1 MADNSCESQTFANV
15 PDGFVKLLSFIVQ
28 VAMGPSVRRVFT
40 LCQHRVNDS
49 LTMHQAAVQF
59 KGGRGELRRFRFLGR
74 AMPTERHAMQMAAR
88 ETIAR
93 LRDVLPAMKTRRYRY
108 LPCHVPYTCHY
119 SFSCPR
125 GERDEAFEMLVEY
138 LRALE
143 AAFDSMV
150 DDLVA
155 ARMDSVHGCA
165 ANRRE
170 LLHTAPP
177 LTFISSSA
185 SHSPTILTTA
195 RRLPTTE
202 EFNQAIAPTPVRVAP
217 LFAPTPI
224 RATPPIPP
232 TRILVIPPTAPP
244 PSAQHK
250 VSRLEPISEEEV
262 ESPASLCHT
271 LDRAKE
277 ILTISD

>member
-1 MADNSCESQTFANV
+1 MAGNDCESQVFANV
-15 PDGFVKLLSFIVQ
+15 PEGFVKLLSFVVQ
-28 VAMGPSVRRVFT
+28 VAMGPSVRPIFT
-40 LCQHRVNDS
+40 LYPHKINDN

-59 KGGRGELRRFRFLGR
+59 KGGRAKILRFWFLGR

-88 ETIAR
+88 EAIAR

-185 SHSPTILTTA
+185 SHSPTILATA
-195 RRLPTTE
+195 RRLPTTK
-202 EFNQAIAPTPVRVAP
+202 EFNQAIAPTPVRAAP

-232 TRILVIPPTAPP
+232 TLI
-244 PSAQHK
+244 
-250 VSRLEPISEEEV
+250 
-262 ESPASLCHT
+262 
-271 LDRAKE
+271 
-277 ILTISD
+277 